1 MGERANNLP
10 KLRLVLVDDHAPVR
24 RNLRQLIEIRDTYE
38 VVGEGCNG
46 VEAIELVNKMN
57 PDLVLMDVNMPVM
70 GGPDATEA
78 IKADH
83 PDTKVLALTAFGDMS
98 NISAMIKAGAE
109 GYLLKGGRADELIDS
124 LEAVARGRL
133 ALGEQV
139 AIGAIRE
146 YADLEARY
154 MQAQKMEAVGRL
166 AGGIAHDFNNMLAII
181 ENYARFISD
190 DLDHED
196 TKFRDVCEI
205 LSASERARQL
215 VRQLL
220 AFSRKEKTHPEIVD
234 LNERV
239 VELQSM
245 LERLI
250 GEDINLQTLLADDLV
265 PIEIDPGQL
274 DQSLMNLVV
283 NARDAMPNGG
293 DLWITTAN
301 VTVGPEEA
309 AADPD
314 LEQGEYVCL
323 TVLDDGV
330 GMAPDVVEQIFEPFF
345 TTKAKEWGTGL
356 GLSTVFGIIKQAHGT
371 ILVDSKV
378 GEGTRFRIFL
388 PKATDLSKQ
397 PVLTPPVTLDYEL
410 TEGVA
415 LVVEDDEPVCRL
427 VERILSRNGYTVLS
441 ANGGEEALDFLRRHP
456 LPIDVLITDV
466 VMPGMSG
473 TELAERV
480 AILQPGLKVIYMSG
494 HSDEVVLAHGLVSS
508 GRAFLP
514 KPFDQEELLQ
524 RLASVMQPAA
534 AVGAS
539 S

>member
-1 MGERANNLP
+1 MGENSGVMP

-24 RNLRQLIEIRDTYE
+24 RNLRQLIELRDTYE
-38 VVGEGCNG
+38 IVGEGSNG
-46 VEAIELVNKMN
+46 VEAIELVDKLN

-70 GGPDATEA
+70 GGVDATEN
-78 IKADH
+78 IKATH
-83 PDTKVLALTAFGDMS
+83 PSTKVLALTAFGDMS
-98 NISAMIKAGAE
+98 SISAMIKAGAE
-109 GYLLKGGRADELIDS
+109 GYLLKGGRADELMDS
-124 LEAVARGRL
+124 LDAVARGRL

-154 MQAQKMEAVGRL
+154 LQAQKMEAVGRL

-181 ENYARFISD
+181 ENYARFVSD
-190 DLDHED
+190 DLDESD
-196 TKFRDVCEI
+196 PKLRDVCEI

-220 AFSRKEKTHPEIVD
+220 AFSRKEKTQPEILD
-234 LNERV
+234 LNEHIV
-239 VELQSM
+239 DMQSM
-245 LERLI
+245 LDRVI
-250 GEDINLQTLLADDLV
+250 GEDIKLQTLLADEV
-265 PIEIDPGQL
+265 WPIEIDPGQF

-309 AADPD
+309 ASDPD
-314 LEQGEYVCL
+314 LQQGDYVCL

-330 GMAPDVVEQIFEPFF
+330 GMPPDVVEQIFEPFF
-345 TTKAKEWGTGL
+345 TTKPKEWGTGL
-356 GLSTVFGIIKQAHGT
+356 GLSTVFGIVKQAHGC
-371 ILVDSKV
+371 IMVDSTV

-397 PVLTPPVTLDYEL
+397 PVLTPPVTLDFEL
-410 TEGVA
+410 PEGVA

-441 ANGGEEALDFLRRHP
+441 ANGGDEALDFLRRHP

-473 TELAERV
+473 SELAERV
-480 AILQPGLKVIYMSG
+480 TLLQPGVKVIYMSG
-494 HSDEVVLAHGLVSS
+494 HSDEVILQHGLITG
-508 GRAFLP
+508 GRTFLP
-514 KPFDQEELLQ
+514 KPFDQDELLQ
-524 RLASVMQPAA
+524 RMAAVMQPSEVAA
-534 AVGAS
+534 N
-539 S
+539 

>member
-1 MGERANNLP
+1 MGERADNLP
-10 KLRLVLVDDHAPVR
+10 KLRLVVVDDHAPVR

-98 NISAMIKAGAE
+98 SISAMIKAGAE

-397 PVLTPPVTLDYEL
+397 PVLTSPVTLDYEL

-534 AVGAS
+534 AVGA
-539 S
+539 